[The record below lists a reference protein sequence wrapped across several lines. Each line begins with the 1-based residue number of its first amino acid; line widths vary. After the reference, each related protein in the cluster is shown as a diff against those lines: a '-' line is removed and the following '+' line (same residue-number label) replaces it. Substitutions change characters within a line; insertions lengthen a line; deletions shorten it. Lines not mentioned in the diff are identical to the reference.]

1 MIKLPI
7 ELFEIKNELSPTIVK
22 ELYNW
27 TTNNYNLLHLSNL
40 AYTIPEAIFHC
51 TESISFLD
59 IKIKSTVLDEFE
71 ELSSLS
77 LLRKAVKN
85 VSLKIVLPGY
95 ARHAPRILGFSIIYY
110 LFGFVFTIHWFYWLF
125 LLGYMYSYYIMFF
138 FVADDN

>member
-1 MIKLPI
+1 MPI
-7 ELFEIKNELSPTIVK
+7 ELFEIKNELSPTIAK

-40 AYTIPEAIFHC
+40 PYTILEVIFDC

-59 IKIKSTVLDEFE
+59 IKIKSTIPDEFE

-77 LLRKAVKN
+77 LLRKAIKN
-85 VSLKIVLPGY
+85 VSLKIALPEY
-95 ARHAPRILGFSIIYY
+95 ARHASRILGFSITYY

-125 LLGYMYSYYIMFF
+125 LLCYMYSYYIIAFL
-138 FVADDN
+138 